1 MRRGPIIVIIFVL
14 LAAGVVG
21 ASQFLRSQ
29 PPLEVAVAV
38 NPLAESWVRAAV
50 DAYNA
55 TEPVVNAT
63 RRVVYHVTAID
74 DLTVW
79 SDEVSRQWTE
89 TDHPAAWIPAT
100 SVSLDYATRLPF
112 EVVQPSLA
120 QTVLTWGGFADRV
133 AALTDGGSHPLDWDD
148 VARAVDAQRWANIPG
163 ASASWGNVTLA
174 FSRPNRSLS
183 GLTVLFSGAGAFG
196 KQTALDGSTLQS
208 TDYRNWMA
216 PILSS
221 VPNYNTLGA
230 SVAGTLAS
238 RGASVGEIALLP
250 ESEWLNQLHGN
261 LVASANPIQLSYPT
275 YEFSYDFPLARWQG
289 MTADENAA
297 VAALGS
303 YLLGTQPEAYGLRPA
318 SGSPASTAS
327 LFAQAV
333 DYGAQI
339 APDLSQAV
347 QAPPRAETQRLLSWV
362 GTALP

>member
-1 MRRGPIIVIIFVL
+1 M
-14 LAAGVVG
+14 
-21 ASQFLRSQ
+21 
-29 PPLEVAVAV
+29 
-38 NPLAESWVRAAV
+38 
-50 DAYNA
+50 
-55 TEPVVNAT
+55 
-63 RRVVYHVTAID
+63 
-74 DLTVW
+74 
-79 SDEVSRQWTE
+79 
-89 TDHPAAWIPAT
+89 
-100 SVSLDYATRLPF
+100 
-112 EVVQPSLA
+112 
-120 QTVLTWGGFADRV
+120 WGGFADRV

-148 VARAVDAQRWANIPG
+148 VARAVAAQRWANIPG
-163 ASASWGNVTLA
+163 ANASWGNVTLA

-196 KQTALDGSTLQS
+196 KQLTLNGSTLQS
-208 TDYRNWMA
+208 TDYRNWIA

-261 LVASANPIQLSYPT
+261 LIASANPIQLSYPT

-303 YLLGTQPEAYGLRPA
+303 YLLGSQPETYGLRPA
-318 SGSPASTAS
+318 SGSPASTAR

-333 DYGAQI
+333 DYGAQL
-339 APDLSQAV
+339 APDLSQVV
-347 QAPPRAETQRLLSWV
+347 QAPPRTETQRLLSWV